1 MVMLFPF
8 PVFRQLQPVP
18 YLAVASAVLLAA
30 LPAVAQVA
38 PDAGSLLNEYQQS
51 VPAMPGSTSP
61 PAVLGLPGSIRS
73 SSSSG
78 LQVTLKGIRFSG
90 DTALADAEQL
100 PRLMQTVVGRTLDHA
115 GLQDL
120 VEMITRYL
128 RGRGYAVARAYLPR
142 QDLTDGVLE
151 IGIAGGRLESG
162 ADRIQVKGT
171 TRSSSARLSAIVAS
185 ALPEGQ
191 VLRAADLERALL
203 LLSDQPGVKARSAL
217 ERGTQPGT
225 SRLLI
230 ETQSTPLVS
239 GEVSVDNYGNRS
251 TGVTRANA
259 QIHANDPL
267 GIGDLLTLV
276 INTSSGADLVGGD
289 YSLPLT
295 ASGVRL
301 HAGASALRY
310 DVDQERFRELD
321 LNGRA
326 STFSVG
332 MSYPFIRSRMQ
343 NLWLSVDYQRKD
355 LQDRGLG
362 RNLRDRQLDDLI
374 IALNGN
380 RFDGLAGGGVTE
392 ASLALTLGRLN
403 LDGNAADAAVD
414 RMGAKTSGQFTK
426 ANAQLSRLQSLGD
439 GSPWALYAGLSA
451 QWANRNLD
459 SAESFL
465 LGGPAGI
472 RAYPVGEAAGD
483 AGWLATLELRRMIE
497 LGVPGLKL
505 QGLGFLDSGRIW
517 LHEDPWADSIST
529 ISGRNSYTLHG
540 IGLGSN
546 LWFEGWS
553 LRTALARTLGDNPGR
568 TPQDQDSDGRA
579 SDWRGWIQ
587 AGYAF

>member
-1 MVMLFPF
+1 MFFPF
-8 PVFRQLQPVP
+8 PGSRLAQP
-18 YLAVASAVLLAA
+18 LSSLGLLCATLLIA
-30 LPAVAQVA
+30 LPTVAQVA
-38 PDAGSLLNEYQQS
+38 PDAGRLLNEYQQA
-51 VPAMPGSTSP
+51 VPATPGSTRP
-61 PAVLGLPGSIRS
+61 PAILDLPSTTRAP
-73 SSSSG
+73 SSSG
-78 LQVTLKGIRFSG
+78 LRVTLKGIRFSG
-90 DTALADAEQL
+90 DTVLADAEDL
-100 PRLMQTVVGRTLDHA
+100 PRLVQPVVGQTLDHA

-120 VEMITRYL
+120 ADMLTRYL
-128 RGRGYAVARAYLPR
+128 RGRGYVVARAYLPR
-142 QDLTDGVLE
+142 QDLTEGVLD

-162 ADRIQVKGT
+162 AERIQIKGS
-171 TRSSSARLSAIVAS
+171 TRSSSTRLNAIVAS

-230 ETQSTPLVS
+230 DTQATPLVS

-259 QIHANDPL
+259 QIRANDPL

-276 INTSSGADLVGGD
+276 INTSSGADLVGAD
-289 YSLPLT
+289 YSVPLT
-295 ASGVRL
+295 ASGARL

-326 STFSVG
+326 RTFTLGV
-332 MSYPFIRSRMQ
+332 SYPLIRSRMQ
-343 NLWLSVDYQRKD
+343 NLWLSADYQHKE

-362 RNLRDRQLDDLI
+362 QNLRDRQLDNLI
-374 IALNGN
+374 VALSGN
-380 RFDGLAGGGVTE
+380 RFDALAGGGLTE
-392 ASLALTLGRLN
+392 ASLALTLGRLD

-414 RMGAKTSGQFTK
+414 RAGAKSAGQFTK
-426 ANAQLSRLQSLGD
+426 ANVQLSRLQNLGD
-439 GSPWALYAGLSA
+439 GSPWALYSGLSA
-451 QWANRNLD
+451 QWASHNLD

-472 RAYPVGEAAGD
+472 RAYPVGEASGD

-517 LHEDPWADSIST
+517 LHEDPWADSINT
-529 ISGRNSYTLHG
+529 LSGRNSYALHAF
-540 IGLGSN
+540 GLGSN

-568 TPQDQDSDGRA
+568 TPQDRDSDGRA
-579 SDWRGWIQ
+579 SDWRGWVQ